1 MVVADTTV
9 WIEFFNDPESEEK
22 HVIDLLIDGDELA
35 LVGPVLAELLQGCR
49 TTGEASTILDHVSAL
64 PFLEMSFSAWRRAG
78 EISSSLRRKGTTLP
92 LMDVIIAALALEHNA
107 EVFTIDPHFDKIPG
121 LKHHKP
127 K

>member
-49 TTGEASTILDHVSAL
+49 TAGEASTILDHVSAL

-92 LMDVIIAALALEHNA
+92 LMDVIISALALEHNA
-107 EVFTIDPHFDKIPG
+107 EVFTVDPHFDKIPG
-121 LKHHKP
+121 LKLHKP